1 MRKFK
6 SLRFLMLIALLAIA
20 ISPVA
25 AQDDETTVTIAADD
39 PIIIVVA
46 TDLTGP
52 IAEFGLDIAQAVEV
66 AVAEINDAG
75 GIDGHQ
81 VELITEDDRCS
92 GDEATT
98 VANRVVSNPQVVA
111 VVGHICSGATI
122 AASDVYEEARIPMM
136 SPSATAAGVTERGLD
151 VMNRVAFRDD
161 VQGVVDAN
169 YMYKV
174 LGLTKI
180 AVMHDNDSYGL
191 GLAEVVR
198 DTFTELGGEVVG
210 FEGISVDDQDYRSV
224 LTTLVPDA
232 PEAIFFGGYV
242 QQAVLLVP
250 QMQDVGLGDVIF
262 FSDDGVYGEA
272 FIDGAGDAAEGGYAS
287 FAQTPETDPE
297 RLEAFDATYEDMF
310 GVAPADLGP
319 FHYHAYD
326 SAKMILGAIESVAE
340 AQDDG
345 SLVIDR
351 NALVEAVRGTADY
364 DGLTGML
371 TCDEKGDCG
380 AGSIAIN
387 LVEDGAWVAVE
398 LPADLVAP
406 AATAEAAQ

>member
-1 MRKFK
+1 MHKLK
-6 SLRFLMLIALLAIA
+6 SLRFLLLVALLAIA

-25 AQDDETTVTIAADD
+25 AQDDETAVTVAPDD

-75 GIDGHQ
+75 GIQGHP

-111 VVGHICSGATI
+111 VVGHICSGATT

-151 VMNRVAFRDD
+151 VVNRVAFRDD

-180 AVMHDNDSYGL
+180 AVMHDNDTYGL

-198 DTFTELGGEVVG
+198 DTFTSLGGEVVA

-224 LTTLVPDA
+224 LTPLVSEA

-250 QMQDVGLGDVIF
+250 QMDDVGLSDVIF

-272 FIDGAGDAAEGGYAS
+272 FIEGAGDAAEGGYAS
-287 FAQTPETDPE
+287 FAETPQTDPE
-297 RLEAFDATYEDMF
+297 RLEAFNATYEEMF
-310 GVAPADLGP
+310 GVAPEDLGP

-326 SAKMILGAIESVAE
+326 SAKMILAAIDAVAE

-351 NALVEAVRGTADY
+351 EALVAAVRGTADY
-364 DGLTGML
+364 DGLTGTL
-371 TCDEKGDCG
+371 TCDDKGDCG

-387 LVEDGAWVAVE
+387 LVEDGAWVPVE
-398 LPADLVAP
+398 LPEDLVAP
-406 AATAEAAQ
+406 VATEAAQ